1 MIGDIETHP
10 RQASGHPH
18 YRPRPQTSPDS
29 SSVLCLCLR
38 HQERCATLRHTP
50 PIGVV
55 DLGVS
60 SAHLEEVTRQQGGR
74 SCPPPWGLLH
84 PRHQNLD
91 DDDDDAWM
99 TSAASTSR
107 FARLRRL
114 FDSHQAHIQG
124 YGPANAAALL
134 ISRLVEPAAFLF
146 ELCGFDCFFLRLNV
160 RPIALSHREFRF
172 ESSLYGFIHTQKLK
186 RKNVPFNRR
195 GSPSTHL
202 QRLCGEEKLGEGCAG
217 LW

>member
-1 MIGDIETHP
+1 MSATQGDWRLLEAAEVAGRTGIN
-10 RQASGHPH
+10 GI
-18 YRPRPQTSPDS
+18 
-29 SSVLCLCLR
+29 L
-38 HQERCATLRHTP
+38 TP
-50 PIGVV
+50 PTQATVHAG
-55 DLGVS
+55 GGSVS
-60 SAHLEEVTRQQGGR
+60 ASVSR
-74 SCPPPWGLLH
+74 
-84 PRHQNLD
+84 
-91 DDDDDAWM
+91 
-99 TSAASTSR
+99 SAASTSR